1 MVHIMNS
8 TGKDGS
14 KDLKVCEDSLE
25 GKRPAQRG
33 RRSES
38 NHWTKISLQVR
49 ALIEA
54 DCERVGLY
62 SMCVC
67 VCVPLGRGWIAA
79 HELTV

>member
-14 KDLKVCEDSLE
+14 EDLKVCEDSLE
-25 GKRPAQRG
+25 GKRQAQRG

-49 ALIEA
+49 AIDWTLSRTLIEA
-54 DCERVGLY
+54 DCERVGL
-62 SMCVC
+62 CVR
-67 VCVPLGRGWIAA
+67 VYMSIHV
-79 HELTV
+79 